1 MSYRFE
7 TGERV
12 DDAARRIAD
21 EQIQGALATLDDLDH
36 LGIVESVHD
45 VRKRCKKL
53 RGLARL
59 VRPSLGGGFSRL
71 NVHFRDLSRGLSAIR
86 DAHAVLETFDHLV
99 EANRHH
105 APGGFPSVRAEL
117 ERRSEEVSA
126 SLSAG
131 DERLDVARRQLRAG
145 RLIAGSWD
153 LGDDLDAI
161 AAGVGATYARSR
173 RALKRSATSPDD
185 DALHDWRKR
194 VKYLWYEVRLLE
206 MAAPSVLTPMGDGLK
221 ALSDALGDD
230 HDLAVLSAWLHAGG
244 EGFATASERS
254 ELDLVLAHQ
263 RADLLR
269 RSRRLGARLL
279 AEDTQAFTARFG
291 SYLATWRAV
300 GDELPCGKIT
310 SLPSS

>member
-1 MSYRFE
+1 VSYRFE

-12 DDAARRIAD
+12 DDATRRIAD

-59 VRPSLGGGFSRL
+59 VRPSLGAGFSRV

-105 APGGFPSVRAEL
+105 APAGFPSVRAEL
-117 ERRSEEVSA
+117 ERRSGAISA
-126 SLSAG
+126 SIAVG
-131 DERLDVARRQLRAG
+131 DERLDVARHRLRVG
-145 RLIAGSWD
+145 RLITGTWD
-153 LGDDLDAI
+153 LGDDRDAMV
-161 AAGVGATYARSR
+161 AGVGATYARSR
-173 RALKRSATSPDD
+173 RALKLAVESPDD
-185 DALHDWRKR
+185 DVLHEWRKR
-194 VKYLWYEVRLLE
+194 VKYLFYEVRLLE
-206 MAAPSVLTPMGDGLK
+206 PAAPSVLTPMGEGLK

-230 HDLAVLSAWLHAGG
+230 HDLAVLSTWLHAGG
-244 EGFATASERS
+244 ENLATASERS
-254 ELDLVLAHQ
+254 ELGLVLAHQ

-279 AEDTQAFTARFG
+279 AEDTAAFMARLG
-291 SYLATWRAV
+291 SYLATWRAD

-310 SLPSS
+310 SLP